1 MTYLMED
8 KQILEYCRIHLPGT
22 VLVQS
27 WGEKGIFYNPNQ
39 VLKRGIY
46 VLTIKEKDG
55 DHDKG
60 SNLNREGIFRVNI
73 GLRRAT
79 FMKMFGI
86 LPKRPNAGEIVDMPY
101 DFTTLDM
108 ILPHPV
114 YAWMGWVSILNPSE
128 QTFEQMKLLI
138 QESYEVAIEKFRKR
152 K

>member
-1 MTYLMED
+1 
-8 KQILEYCRIHLPGT
+8 LPGT

-39 VLKRGIY
+39 VLKRGVY
-46 VLTIKEKDG
+46 VLTIKGKDG

-79 FMKMFGI
+79 FLKMFGM
-86 LPKRPNAGEIVDMPY
+86 LPKRPNAGEIVEMPY
-101 DFTTLDM
+101 DFTTLE
-108 ILPHPV
+108 
-114 YAWMGWVSILNPSE
+114 A
-128 QTFEQMKLLI
+128 LI
-138 QESYEVAIEKFRKR
+138 QESYEFAIEKFRKR